1 MKKSFFFLLLIL
13 CCLGFSFVGLVLA
26 EKTKI
31 ALDVTNR
38 SSNIITLD
46 KMTLNNVQFGSNFPF
61 QLTTNRGRT
70 VWITL
75 AKPGDTITI
84 SGSLE
89 LTENILPNARQ
100 QIKFTAT
107 IKLENGSQW
116 TSNLLKVKV
125 QHMPVP
131 DDMGFEVYDISF
143 E

>member
-1 MKKSFFFLLLIL
+1 MKKSIFFLPLIL

-26 EKTKI
+26 KETKI

-61 QLTTNRGRT
+61 RLTTNSGRT

-89 LTENILPNARQ
+89 LTGNILPNARQ
-100 QIKFTAT
+100 QSKFTAT

-116 TSNLLKVKV
+116 TSGLLKVKV

-131 DDMGFEVYDISF
+131 DDMGFESYDISF